1 MMFHRIKII
10 IISICLF
17 SGFLYGQQNTIGT
30 IQIADN
36 AYDGYTLFS
45 PTNSVHTYL
54 IDNCGNIIN
63 TWESDKPPGLSVYL
77 MPNGNIV
84 RTRRESNNTFFAGG
98 VGGGIEIFNWEGE
111 RIWEFVLS
119 DEQNVLHHDISV
131 LPNGNILAIAYDLVP
146 REEVIAL
153 GRRLE
158 IAPAAGLWVD
168 KILEIEPLPNN
179 EFSIVWEWSSIEHV
193 IQNNL
198 SSLPNFG
205 EPAEYPGKID
215 LNYFD
220 GNPGSDWLH
229 CNSIDYNEELDQI
242 LLNSRNHKE
251 FYIIDHSTTTEEA
264 RGSEGGRYG
273 MGGDFL
279 YRWGNPA
286 AYDSGTGVDQQLFSQ
301 HDAAWID
308 AGLPN
313 EGKIFVYNNGLDRP
327 TGVVSSV
334 DIISPPVQADG
345 TYFKE
350 GNLPYGPSQAEF
362 SYGNNA
368 GDEDITS
375 FRMAGVSMLPNG
387 NFVVTVASDG
397 RIVEFDEN
405 LNIAWQYVL
414 PNVGSDVQSQG
425 SPPRASLFRSF
436 RYALDYPAFENNE
449 VIVGEPIELNPNN
462 EFCEGP
468 VSVKPVDLP
477 AAPFEIVNTVVHNEM
492 LIRSEIETSISVTD
506 VLGRTHKQILIF
518 EGEQML
524 NLDDLEEGIYYIH
537 SLNPNYPIF
546 RATPFIKM
554 NQ

>member
-1 MMFHRIKII
+1 MHGIKII
-10 IISICLF
+10 FISIGLIA
-17 SGFLYGQQNTIGT
+17 GFLHAQENTIGT
-30 IQIADN
+30 IQITDN

-54 IDNCGNIIN
+54 IDNCGNLIN

-84 RTRRESNNTFFAGG
+84 RTRRETNNTFFAGG
-98 VGGGIEIFNWEGE
+98 VGGGIEIFNWQGE

-119 DEQNVLHHDISV
+119 DEQNVLHHDIAV

-146 REEVIAL
+146 QEEAIAL

-168 KILEIEPLPNN
+168 KIIEIEPLPNN
-179 EFSIVWEWSSIEHV
+179 DFNIVWEWSSIEHV
-193 IQNNL
+193 IQDNL
-198 SSLPNFG
+198 SNLPNFG
-205 EPAEYPGKID
+205 APADHPGKID

-286 AYDSGTGVDQQLFSQ
+286 AYDSGTGIDQQLFSQ

-313 EGKIFVYNNGLDRP
+313 AGKIFVYNNGLDRP
-327 TGVVSSV
+327 GGVVSSV
-334 DIISPPVQADG
+334 DRINPPIQTDG
-345 TYFKE
+345 TYLKE
-350 GNLPYGPSQAEF
+350 GNLPFGPDQAEF
-362 SYGNNA
+362 SYGTTL

-397 RIVEFDEN
+397 RLVEFDEN
-405 LNIAWQYVL
+405 LNIAWEYIL
-414 PNVGSDVQSQG
+414 PNVGSEVQSQG
-425 SPPRASLFRSF
+425 AIPRASLFRSF
-436 RYALDYPAFENNE
+436 RYTLDYPAFEANE
-449 VIVGEPIELNPNN
+449 VTVGEPIELNPNN
-462 EFCEGP
+462 GFCEGT
-468 VSVKPVDLP
+468 VSIKPADLP

-492 LIRSEIETSISVTD
+492 LMRSEIETSISITD

-524 NLDDLEEGIYYIH
+524 NLGDLEAGIYYIY

>member
-1 MMFHRIKII
+1 MFIRGIKII
-10 IISICLF
+10 FISICLF
-17 SGFLYGQQNTIGT
+17 FGLLHAQQNTIGT
-30 IQIADN
+30 IQISDQ

-54 IDNCGNIIN
+54 IDNCGNLIN

-77 MPNGNIV
+77 LPNGNIV
-84 RTRRESNNTFFAGG
+84 RTRREVNNTFFAGG
-98 VGGGIEIFNWEGE
+98 VGGGIEIFNWDGE

-119 DEQNVLHHDISV
+119 NEQNVLHHDISV
-131 LPNGNILAIAYDLVP
+131 LPNGNILAIAYDLVIQ
-146 REEVIAL
+146 EEAIAL

-168 KILEIEPLPNN
+168 KIIEIEPLPNN
-179 EFSIVWEWSSIEHV
+179 DFDIVWEWSSVEHI

-198 SSLPNFG
+198 SGLPNFG
-205 EPAEYPGKID
+205 EPADHPGKID

-264 RGSEGGRYG
+264 RGSEGGNYG

-286 AYDSGTGVDQQLFSQ
+286 AYESGTGVDQQLFSQ

-327 TGVVSSV
+327 SGVVSSV
-334 DIISPPVQADG
+334 DMISPPIQADG
-345 TYFKE
+345 TYVKE
-350 GNLPYGPSQAEF
+350 GNLPFGPSQAEF

-375 FRMAGVSMLPNG
+375 FRMAGVSMLQNG

-397 RIVEFDEN
+397 RIIEFDEN
-405 LNIAWQYVL
+405 LNVAWEYVL
-414 PNVGSDVQSQG
+414 PNIGSDVQSQG
-425 SPPRASLFRSF
+425 ATPRASLFRSF

-449 VIVGEPIELNPNN
+449 VIVGEPIELEPNN
-462 EFCEGP
+462 EFCEGL
-468 VSVKPVDLP
+468 VSVKPADLP
-477 AAPFEIVNTVVHNEM
+477 AAPFEIVNTVVHNDM
-492 LIRSEIETSISVTD
+492 LIRSAIETRISIVD
-506 VLGRTHKQILIF
+506 VLGNKRKQVLIF

-524 NLDDLEEGIYYIH
+524 NLDDLEEGIYYIG
-537 SLNPNYPIF
+537 SLNPNYSIF
-546 RATPFIKM
+546 RAIPFVKM
-554 NQ
+554 N